1 MGENFSYIHQEWG
14 VMISPPD
21 LFCPFSLESLWLVGV
36 RCKHQSHIVLGG
48 WMLGKYSGQNVMQ
61 ASMYNLQSLL
71 CFMFHCCVQL
81 ERRADFPDDEVDVLF
96 REFEDSSG
104 QGSPLSPLLGGT
116 SGSRLV
122 SVVSVF

>member
-1 MGENFSYIHQEWG
+1 
-14 VMISPPD
+14 
-21 LFCPFSLESLWLVGV
+21 
-36 RCKHQSHIVLGG
+36 
-48 WMLGKYSGQNVMQ
+48 MLRKYSGQNVMQ

-122 SVVSVF
+122 SVVRLLSIFPLARAWCRLKYCFLWRVV

>member
-1 MGENFSYIHQEWG
+1 MGSDDLPSRLVLPFFLG
-14 VMISPPD
+14 VQVVGQM
-21 LFCPFSLESLWLVGV
+21 CWTLWLVGV
-36 RCKHQSHIVLGG
+36 PCKHQSHIVLGA

-96 REFEDSSG
+96 LKRHKIG
-104 QGSPLSPLLGGT
+104 
-116 SGSRLV
+116 
-122 SVVSVF
+122 